1 MVFGERRPGC
11 SRRAQFGG
19 NHPGPAMFTE
29 SRVRAAARGVL
40 PAERE
45 HTMLTPG
52 FRHALEEQAG
62 ALEALAE
69 IEMIMARC
77 GIWFRDNDE
86 KHRRRLRNAR
96 RYIAR
101 SSWNR

>member
-1 MVFGERRPGC
+1 
-11 SRRAQFGG
+11 
-19 NHPGPAMFTE
+19 
-29 SRVRAAARGVL
+29 
-40 PAERE
+40 
-45 HTMLTPG
+45 MLTPG
-52 FRHALEEQAG
+52 FGHALKEQAD

-69 IEMIMARC
+69 IEMIRRRC

-86 KHRRRLRNAR
+86 KHRRRLHNAR